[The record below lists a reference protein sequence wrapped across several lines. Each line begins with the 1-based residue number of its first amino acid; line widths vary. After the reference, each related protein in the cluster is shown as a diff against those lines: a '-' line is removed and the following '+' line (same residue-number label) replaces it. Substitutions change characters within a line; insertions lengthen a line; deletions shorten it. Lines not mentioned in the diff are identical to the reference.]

1 MSSKQKIFI
10 PTYIS
15 DVNYNAARVL
25 PRIFFYNGLKE
36 CEDYYISSGSNSI
49 DFTSFPYFDNYSGQ
63 VTTTSSLS
71 LLFNNE
77 VAPYGDV
84 PTASLYTQYWENYV
98 ELLYNP
104 RTRLLNAS
112 AIIPLADYFQMELN
126 DIVEFRGNYYHL
138 RAINDYNLKNG
149 ECTIQLLGPILD
161 DAFNFSRISPITPIQ
176 PTTTTTTTSTTTT
189 TTTTS
194 TTTTTTTTAPPFCDI
209 ICVEA
214 VNNGEDYQGGG
225 LYQLSINAGISCTLS
240 QNITVNAEIQSSEA
254 VTTQLGVVI
263 PAGNLFASSQTTYQ
277 NQSGIND
284 TTWGDACIVNVIYS
298 GPETLLLLNECN
310 EPILTCPTASTYCYE
325 IETIQ
330 SAPGECFDCPGNFFT
345 STDTIIT
352 FFDDCS
358 GSIIPAPFNI
368 NVEALYSDNS
378 TGSTFIPLGTTGSIL
393 IAFSDVQC
401 APLPEC
407 GEIASPT
414 FVSASVIPVT
424 GTITECCI

>member
-1 MSSKQKIFI
+1 MSTKQKIFI

-15 DVNYNAARVL
+15 DQSYNPSRVL
-25 PRIFFYNGLKE
+25 PRIFFYNGLKD
-36 CEDYYISSGSNSI
+36 CEEYYISSGSNSL
-49 DFTSFPYFDNYSGQ
+49 DYTQFPYFDNYSGQ

-77 VAPYGDV
+77 VAPYGTI
-84 PTASLYTQYWENYV
+84 PTSSLYTEYWESYV

-149 ECTIQLLGPILD
+149 ECSIQLLGPILE
-161 DAFNFSRISPITPIQ
+161 DAFNFSSVS
-176 PTTTTTTTSTTTT
+176 PTTTTTTTSTTTTSTTTTSTTT

-194 TTTTTTTTAPPFCDI
+194 TTTTTTTTAAPTTFC
-209 ICVEA
+209 
-214 VNNGEDYQGGG
+214 Y
-225 LYQLSINAGISCTLS
+225 T
-240 QNITVNAEIQSSEA
+240 
-254 VTTQLGVVI
+254 
-263 PAGNLFASSQTTYQ
+263 
-277 NQSGIND
+277 
-284 TTWGDACIVNVIYS
+284 
-298 GPETLLLLNECN
+298 
-310 EPILTCPTASTYCYE
+310 

-330 SAPGECFDCPGNFFT
+330 SAPGECFDCPGYFFS
-345 STDTIIT
+345 STDTILKIY
-352 FFDDCS
+352 DECS
-358 GSIIPAPFNI
+358 GSQIFPPFGI
-368 NVEALYSDNS
+368 NVTASYSDNS
-378 TGSTFIPLGTTGSIL
+378 TSSMFFPSGYTSSLL

-414 FVSASVIPVT
+414 FVSASVVPVT
-424 GTITECCI
+424 GSIVECCI